1 MEISNEDK
9 QRKIVDYLKKNSG
22 KCFGAYKIDMAL
34 GFDPG
39 GTATGNHKSWDTHK
53 VLQTLSKSHELK
65 QGIIRQ
71 CPNDTGF
78 CFISNEKSYS
88 VRYNESKIRNA
99 LTQIMEHDKHL
110 FSTADFRNLEIRLL
124 KMELA
129 IAELQN
135 NHYIL
140 INKGLKKGSVNDETE
155 KL

>member
-9 QRKIVDYLKKNSG
+9 KRTIVDYLKKNSG

-53 VLQTLSKSHELK
+53 ILQTLSKSHEL
-65 QGIIRQ
+65 QEGIIKQ

-78 CFISNEKSYS
+78 CFISNEKFHSTI
-88 VRYNESKIRNA
+88 YNESKIRNA
-99 LTQIMEHDKHL
+99 LTQILEHDKHL

-135 NHYIL
+135 KHYML
-140 INKGLKKGSVNDETE
+140 IPKELKKKEV
-155 KL
+155 